1 MRPPKSMVEDVQSRP
16 YDVLNSDGAKEIIKK
31 SMDSYDV
38 HYCGKYED

>member
-1 MRPPKSMVEDVQSRP
+1 MLEHKTTATN
-16 YDVLNSDGAKEIIKK
+16 DVLNSDGAKEIIKK